1 MKIQLEDKKYQKECI
16 DIFTIFDSKQN
27 LEFGQSDFV
36 VGTDYVIK
44 DKKYTF
50 KTRLELKKILYQL
63 FSLRYNYTN
72 DWGILTGTK
81 PSKILRNHSD
91 EELSRM
97 YLINDENLKLLRD
110 IDKIQSTMDF
120 DEKNYNI
127 YINIPFCPS
136 RCDYCSF
143 PTIVYKNNDRREEYL
158 GYLIKEITEVSKS
171 IDKHK
176 IKTIYVGGGTP
187 ISLDNTMLEKLLKV
201 IEKCFVSDELLEYT
215 FEAGREDSLDYEKL
229 KLLKKYKVTR
239 ISLNPQTFNEKAL
252 KEMGRIQNNNNLLD
266 LYTQAKNLGFVVNMD
281 FILGLLY
288 DDVTNTKEN
297 LEILR
302 RLQPDNITFHTL
314 SIKNGSKYSQKYD
327 KANFEENIAEKQM
340 QLVKAWTLENDYK
353 PYYLYRQKNILNNM
367 ENIGY
372 CKDYPSRYNIVINEE
387 LESIICF
394 GMTANSKIIKD
405 DIIKYTNYKNLRD
418 YSEKL
423 DEIIKRKVEII
434 NGWTKKKRRIQIG

>member
-1 MKIQLEDKKYQKECI
+1 MKIQLEDKRYQKECI
-16 DIFTIFDSKQN
+16 DIITIFDSKQN
-27 LEFGQSDFV
+27 LEFGECDFV
-36 VGTDYVIK
+36 VGKDYVKK
-44 DKKYTF
+44 DITYPFT
-50 KTRLELKKILYQL
+50 TRLELKKILYTI
-63 FSLRYNYTN
+63 FSQRFNYKN

-81 PSKILRNHSD
+81 PSKILRNHTD
-91 EELSRM
+91 EELKKI

-110 IDKIQSTMDF
+110 IDKVQSSIDF

-158 GYLIKEITEVSKS
+158 GYLLKEIIEVSKS
-171 IDKHK
+171 IDKYK

-187 ISLDNTMLEKLLKV
+187 TSLDYTMLEKLLKA
-201 IEKCFVSDELLEYT
+201 IEECFVSENLVEYT
-215 FEAGREDSLDYEKL
+215 FEAGREDSLDFDKL
-229 KLLKKYKVTR
+229 KLLKKYNVTR

-252 KEMGRIQNNNNLLD
+252 KAMGRIQNNENLID
-266 LYTQAKNLGFVVNMD
+266 LYTQAKDLGFVINMD

-288 DDVTNTKEN
+288 DDVNNTKKN

-302 RLQPDNITFHTL
+302 QLQPDNITFHTL
-314 SIKNGSKYSQKYD
+314 SIKNGSKYSQQYD
-327 KANFEENIAEKQM
+327 KDNFRENIAEKQM
-340 QLVKAWTLENDYK
+340 QLVKRWTSQNNYS

-372 CKDYPSRYNIVINEE
+372 CKEIPSRYNIVINEE
-387 LESIICF
+387 LESIIGF

-405 DIIKYTNYKNLRD
+405 GIIKYTNYKNLRD
-418 YSEKL
+418 YSGKL

-434 NGWTKKKRRIQIG
+434 NG

>member
-1 MKIQLEDKKYQKECI
+1 MKIQLEDKRYQKECI
-16 DIFTIFDSKQN
+16 DIFTIFDLKQN
-27 LEFGQSDFV
+27 LEFGESDFV
-36 VGTDYVIK
+36 IGKDYVKK
-44 DKKYTF
+44 DITYPFT
-50 KTRLELKKILYQL
+50 TRLELKKILYTI
-63 FSLRYNYTN
+63 FSKKYNYTN

-81 PSKILRNHSD
+81 PSKIFRNHTD
-91 EELSRM
+91 EELRQM

-110 IDKIQSTMDF
+110 IDKVQSSVDF

-158 GYLIKEITEVSKS
+158 GYLLKEITEVSKS
-171 IDKHK
+171 IDKYK

-187 ISLDNTMLEKLLKV
+187 TSLDYTMLEKLLKA
-201 IEKCFVSDELLEYT
+201 IEECFVSENLLEYT
-215 FEAGREDSLDYEKL
+215 FEAGREDSLDFGKL
-229 KLLKKYKVTR
+229 NLLRKYNVTR

-252 KEMGRIQNNNNLLD
+252 KAMGRIQNNENLID
-266 LYTQAKNLGFVVNMD
+266 LYTQAKDLGFVINMD

-288 DDVTNTKEN
+288 DDVNNTREN
-297 LEILR
+297 LETLR
-302 RLQPDNITFHTL
+302 KLQPDNITFHTL
-314 SIKNGSKYSQKYD
+314 SIKNGSKYSQQYD
-327 KANFEENIAEKQM
+327 KENFRENIAEKQM
-340 QLVKAWTLENDYK
+340 QLVKRWTSHNNYS

-372 CKDYPSRYNIVINEE
+372 CKDIPSRYNIVINEE
-387 LESIICF
+387 LESIIGF

-405 DIIKYTNYKNLRD
+405 GIIKYTNYKNLRD

-434 NGWTKKKRRIQIG
+434 NG